1 MKNSF
6 KKFAVDTMNR
16 THGNYSGTSN
26 HFCRIKLIVS
36 SYPTISYKSCYKLTI
51 STVAD
56 SLSKAQP
63 DVVQIS
69 RPDFVL

>member
-26 HFCRIKLIVS
+26 HFSGIKLIVS
-36 SYPTISYKSCYKLTI
+36 SYPTISDKSCYKLKI
-51 STVAD
+51 STEAD

-63 DVVQIS
+63 DLKKLL
-69 RPDFVL
+69 FVL